1 MINFDFLMGGPQGVQ
16 LPDPMRAFGNALT
29 LAELSRRQRAGVEE
43 DAAKSEMRE
52 AQKVAAQ
59 TFADAQT
66 MGWQAA
72 IQKAAQTN
80 PQGAALALKLRKE
93 DEGADA
99 ELEYKRS
106 QTTKNRADAAKTSV
120 DARVKAAQD
129 IGNVAFQ
136 EAQAPNNL
144 SLSRVQYVAKMHG
157 ITLPDMAE
165 GDNLSAYLNGL
176 AAQAIDAKDRLT
188 NETTRRGQDM
198 TRDSAR
204 EGHAVTMRGQ
214 DRAAADAAAGRSV
227 TMRGQDIAAQSAK
240 ESATIAANAVS
251 PAALQS
257 LAQNEVTLA
266 KIDKARQLLKDSPGS
281 VGLKNYLPDAVRQR
295 TDPAGVPVRAII
307 ADIAGQKIH
316 DRSGAAVT
324 VGEAER
330 LRPYVPNMTDD
341 AATVEEKLKLFDAE
355 YRQIQQELAQGKSL
369 ANVIRG
375 RAGEASGAISG
386 PAKPKLGEVRD
397 GYKFVGGDPG
407 NPKSWEKM

>member
-1 MINFDFLMGGPQGVQ
+1 
-16 LPDPMRAFGNALT
+16 
-29 LAELSRRQRAGVEE
+29 
-43 DAAKSEMRE
+43 MRE

-397 GYKFVGGDPG
+397 GYRFVGGDPG

>member
-16 LPDPMRAFGNALT
+16 LPDPMRAYGNALT
-29 LAELSRRQRAGVEE
+29 LAELTRRQRQGAEE
-43 DAAKSEMRE
+43 DAAKSEARE

-72 IQKAAQTN
+72 IQKAAQMN
-80 PQGAALALKLRKE
+80 PQGAALALKLYK
-93 DEGADA
+93 DQQGADA
-99 ELEYKRS
+99 DVEYKRS
-106 QTTKNRADAAKTSV
+106 QTIKNKADAGKT
-120 DARVKAAQD
+120 DIEARVKAAQD
-129 IGNVAFQ
+129 IGNVAYQ
-136 EAQAPNNL
+136 EAEAPNKL
-144 SLSRVQYVAKMHG
+144 SLSRVQFVAKAHG
-157 ITLPDMAE
+157 IELPPLAE
-165 GDNLSAYLNGL
+165 GDDVQSYLKSL
-176 AAQAIDAKDRLT
+176 AAQAFDVKDRVQ
-188 NETTRRGQDM
+188 NETTRRGQDL
-198 TRDSAR
+198 TRESSR

-214 DRAAADAAAGRSV
+214 DRQSADAAAGRSV
-227 TMRGQDIAAQSAK
+227 AMRGQDISAQAQK
-240 ESATIAANAVS
+240 EAATIAANAVS

-266 KIDKARQLLKDSPGS
+266 KIDKARQLLKETPGS

-295 TDPAGVPVRAII
+295 TDPKGVPVRAII

-341 AATVEEKLKLFDAE
+341 PATVEEKLKLFDAE

-369 ANVIRG
+369 ATVIRG
-375 RAGEASGAISG
+375 RAGEASGAISSG
-386 PAKPKLGEVRD
+386 APA
-397 GYKFVGGDPG
+397 GGG
-407 NPKSWEKM
+407 GWSAKRL